1 MKIRPYYRIKPN
13 EWLFT
18 ENAEVLNAQR
28 RASTHPEM
36 DEKQIE
42 EYVRQWAIKE
52 LITTYGY
59 PQEWIGRRI
68 VIEEPVQ
75 IGSTEKRADI
85 GIKTDGNKTFLLIE
99 TKARDLP
106 KAGYIRA
113 EKQLQSYLAATIGA
127 SYGMLTDG
135 NVIRTKVLVKKK
147 DPNQFDYADDI
158 PFHKPVDEVPKNRL
172 ESLHLGW
179 LGDTP
184 FHVDPQIIVTG
195 RTCLVGAS
203 GSGKSY
209 ALGVICEELMKIH
222 LPFMLIDVEGEYS
235 GLKANGEAIWVGDD
249 NKCDLLWDSV
259 DLEQL
264 GSDAPNSPPLILD
277 LSEAEDPKRKLD
289 LLLTSL
295 YEEVSRRRTPY
306 LIILEE
312 ADRFVPQIGDRLQI
326 FDEIARRGRK
336 RGLGLIVSTQRPS
349 LVDKNLL
356 SQCTNQIIGK
366 LVIKNDLQSV
376 AQFFS
381 GKGTPNQLTALDL
394 GFFYVAGVLSQ
405 APTCIKIKNRETVHG
420 GMTPSLESR
429 VMKSAKETI
438 NKVRIPQELQ
448 KKGLAPLFKPDEILT
463 AVRPQKR
470 LFFFNT
476 DEVVN
481 DIQLIYRP
489 LVELELRI
497 REGLVKKRFVRK
509 FFILDGISG
518 RSASLE
524 DQLQF
529 KQGIEHLLG
538 LEHAHIELLSAL
550 SPNKGLSNTE
560 ISRKTKMSEDIVRKL
575 IKVLEQKRLVFTM
588 KIGRNKVAR
597 RIVDLPKIRLSDRV
611 IQFEQNDMPEG
622 KIDKIRITERNVRS
636 VLEGLFDGSTL
647 ERFSPFNFPL
657 YRVVMT
663 AKRKQRVIWIDAR
676 SGKTLDL

>member
-1 MKIRPYYRIKPN
+1 MKIRPYYRIGPN
-13 EWLFT
+13 GWLFT
-18 ENAEVLNAQR
+18 ENADVLNAQR
-28 RASTHPEM
+28 RAINHPEM

-42 EYVRQWAIKE
+42 EYVRQWVIKE

-68 VIEEPVQ
+68 VIEESVQ

-85 GIKTDGNKTFLLIE
+85 GIKNNGNKNFLLIE

-106 KAGYIRA
+106 NADYIRA

-135 NVIRTKVLVKKK
+135 NVMRTKVLVKKK
-147 DPNQFDYADDI
+147 DPNQFDYTDYI
-158 PFHKPVDEVPKNRL
+158 PFHEPVDEVPKKTSEL
-172 ESLHLGW
+172 LHIGW
-179 LGDTP
+179 LGDDL
-184 FHVDPQIIVTG
+184 FHVDPQVIVTG

-249 NKCDLLWDSV
+249 SQCDLLWDSV
-259 DLEQL
+259 DIEQL
-264 GSDAPNSPPLILD
+264 GRDAPNSAPLILD
-277 LSEAEDPKRKLD
+277 LSEADDPKRKLD
-289 LLLTSL
+289 VLLTSL
-295 YEEVSRRRTPY
+295 YEEISRRRTPY

-381 GKGTPNQLTALDL
+381 GRGLPNQLTSLGL
-394 GFFYVAGVLSQ
+394 GFFYVSGALSQ
-405 APTCIKIKNRETVHG
+405 VPTCIKIKNRETVPG

-429 VMKSAKETI
+429 VVKSAKETI
-438 NKVRIPQELQ
+438 SKVRISQELQ
-448 KKGLAPLFKPDEILT
+448 KKALAPLFKPDEILT
-463 AVRPQKR
+463 VVRAQKK
-470 LFFFNT
+470 LFLFNRG
-476 DEVVN
+476 EVVK

-497 REGLVKKRFVRK
+497 RKGLVKKRFVRR
-509 FFILDGISG
+509 FFLLDGISG
-518 RSASLE
+518 RTVSLE
-524 DQLQF
+524 DRLQF

-538 LEHAHIELLSAL
+538 LEHAHIELLTAL

-575 IKVLEQKRLVFTM
+575 IKVLEQKRLAFTI
-588 KIGRNKVAR
+588 KVGRNKVVR
-597 RIVDLPKIRLSDRV
+597 RIVDLPNIRLSDRM
-611 IQFEQNDMPEG
+611 IQFEQNEIPEG
-622 KIDKIRITERNVRS
+622 KIDKIRITERNVRF
-636 VLEGLFDGSTL
+636 VLEGLFDRSTL
-647 ERFSPFNFPL
+647 ERFSPFKFPL
-657 YRVVMT
+657 YRIVMT
-663 AKRKQRVIWIDAR
+663 AKRKERIIWIDAR
-676 SGKTLDL
+676 TGKTIDL

>member
-1 MKIRPYYRIKPN
+1 MKIRPYYRIEPN
-13 EWLFT
+13 KWLFT
-18 ENAEVLNAQR
+18 ENADVLNAQR
-28 RASTHPEM
+28 RASNHPEM

-42 EYVRQWAIKE
+42 EYVRQWVIKE

-59 PQEWIGRRI
+59 PQEWVGRRI
-68 VIEEPVQ
+68 VIEESVQ

-85 GIKTDGNKTFLLIE
+85 SIKNEEHKNFLIIE

-106 KAGYIRA
+106 NTDYVRA

-127 SYGMLTDG
+127 LYGMLTDG
-135 NVIRTKVLVKKK
+135 NVMRTKVLVKKQ

-158 PFHKPVDEVPKNRL
+158 PFHKPVDEVPKKIL
-172 ESLHLGW
+172 DSLHIGW
-179 LGDTP
+179 LGDNP

-195 RTCLVGAS
+195 RTCLIGAS

-222 LPFMLIDVEGEYS
+222 LPFMLIDVEGEYF
-235 GLKANGEAIWVGDD
+235 GLKVNGEAIWVGDD
-249 NKCDLLWDSV
+249 SQCDLLWDSV

-264 GSDAPNSPPLILD
+264 GRDAPNSAPLILD
-277 LSEAEDPKRKLD
+277 LSEADDPKRKLD

-356 SQCTNQIIGK
+356 SQCTTQIIGK
-366 LVIKNDLQSV
+366 LVIKNDLHSV

-381 GKGTPNQLTALDL
+381 GKGLPNQLTSLGL
-394 GFFYVAGVLSQ
+394 GFFYVSGGLSQ
-405 APTCIKIKNRETVHG
+405 APTCIKIKNRETPQG

-438 NKVRIPQELQ
+438 SKVRISPEPQ
-448 KKGLAPLFKPDEILT
+448 KRGLAPLFKPDEVLT
-463 AVRPQKR
+463 LVRPQKK
-470 LFFFNT
+470 LFFFNR
-476 DEVVN
+476 DEVVK

-497 REGLVKKRFVRK
+497 RKGLVKKRFVRR
-509 FFILDGISG
+509 FFILDGVSG
-518 RSASLE
+518 RTVSLE
-524 DQLQF
+524 DRLRF

-538 LEHAHIELLSAL
+538 LEHAHIELLTAL

-560 ISRKTKMSEDIVRKL
+560 ISRKTKMSEEIVRKL
-575 IKVLEQKRLVFTM
+575 IKVLEQKRLVFTL
-588 KIGRNKVAR
+588 KVGRNKVAR
-597 RIVDLPKIRLSDRV
+597 RIVDLPNIQLSDRM
-611 IQFEQNDMPEG
+611 IQFEQNEMPEG
-622 KIDKIRITERNVRS
+622 KMGKITITERNVRF
-636 VLEGLFDGSTL
+636 VLEGLFDRSTL

-663 AKRKQRVIWIDAR
+663 AKRKQRIIWIDAR
-676 SGKTLDL
+676 TGKTIDL